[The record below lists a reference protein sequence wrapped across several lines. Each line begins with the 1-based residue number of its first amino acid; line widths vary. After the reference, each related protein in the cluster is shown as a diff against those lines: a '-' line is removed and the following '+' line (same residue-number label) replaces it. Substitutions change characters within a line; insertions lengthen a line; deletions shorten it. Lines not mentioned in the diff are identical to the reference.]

1 MSTMKPRKL
10 GGAKKD
16 PKGIPEPW
24 DSEDSADE
32 ERVPDLLHDSLP
44 QPFRMIGKVLEGV
57 LDAAWGVISEK
68 EAARVAEQTR
78 RKIPQVEFS
87 DEIKLPVKANCL
99 ACTDDGK
106 YVFVGFSCG
115 ISAITAVGHV
125 RTATWEQGRVE
136 IISIHCT
143 CLGEMAY
150 LIATVDD
157 MGVSRVFAY
166 YADYIYLMKL
176 INETKEINQ
185 RNNCTKIELSEGGNY
200 AAVMMECNGDSWI
213 EMNRFPKVSW
223 LKELEGL
230 HAASGNQVTNT
241 SGTEVAKF
249 SPVVTVLKIKT
260 PDMLSG
266 TSLKCPF
273 EVLQK
278 TACSSVIGSG
288 QNHMI
293 SSQQWAEQ
301 RALYKLVHSK
311 YLGTGTCE
319 MEARARLG
327 SLYFLL
333 PGGLSTV
340 TDGTRS
346 LQGPPSAVYVWW
358 RGDHN
363 LYQYLLHTRA
373 KEKTD
378 DEAKPSEVWSNAQ
391 EIVCSA
397 ISRCTRHIALG
408 LMGGLVAMW
417 DRRLGLPW
425 SVLSV
430 PADSPFSK
438 LHFLDCLPFPQDP
451 FLPKMH
457 FLVTCKNGD
466 CRVITAGRGMDS
478 QVTRLCGRPG
488 DAEAPPTE
496 VLSVHFLQMLVL
508 LMYRNG
514 TIVLLDTSDDIVV
527 ASLVLP
533 PNHCLATP
541 WSPVYTLDPVNQN
554 LFVRGR

>member
-10 GGAKKD
+10 GGAKMPVYTRKD

-87 DEIKLPVKANCL
+87 DEIK
-99 ACTDDGK
+99 
-106 YVFVGFSCG
+106 
-115 ISAITAVGHV
+115 
-125 RTATWEQGRVE
+125 
-136 IISIHCT
+136 
-143 CLGEMAY
+143 
-150 LIATVDD
+150 
-157 MGVSRVFAY
+157 
-166 YADYIYLMKL
+166 
-176 INETKEINQ
+176 KEINQ